1 MAGVKVYTTE
11 SCPYCRMVI
20 AFLEKHGVGY
30 ETVDVGKDRGAAR
43 EMIQISGQRGVPV
56 TIFGDEVIVGFDA
69 KRLRELFANLA
80 AGGVYD
86 VVIVGAGPAGLTAAV
101 YCARKLLKTVIVSES
116 IGGQAAWS
124 WAIENYMGFRMI
136 TGEDLVRK
144 FEEQVR
150 GFDVSLELDS
160 IQEVRKEGDTF
171 IARAVSGNTYRCRAV
186 ILASGKYP
194 RTLGLPDEDRLMG
207 RGVSVCSTCDGPI
220 FRDRPVAVVGGGNAA
235 IQTAIEM
242 VKIASSV
249 ALIARRS
256 LKCDEIYVERAVE
269 MGVRIFPHSEVSALH
284 GDQALTG
291 ITVRDRKTGM
301 EKILGVEGLF
311 LEIGRVPN
319 TEFLGDLVTLN
330 DLGEIIV
337 DENNH
342 AKTPGVFAAGDATC
356 IRGKQI
362 IIASGEGAKAALA
375 AHEYLLRE
383 DLSRIPIPAAL

>member
-1 MAGVKVYTTE
+1 M
-11 SCPYCRMVI
+11 
-20 AFLEKHGVGY
+20 
-30 ETVDVGKDRGAAR
+30 
-43 EMIQISGQRGVPV
+43 QR
-56 TIFGDEVIVGFDA
+56 
-69 KRLRELFANLA
+69 RLRELFAEPV

-160 IQEVRKEGDTF
+160 IQEVRKEDDAF
-171 IARAVSGNTYRCRAV
+171 LVRAVSGNTYRCRAV

-194 RTLGLPDEDRLMG
+194 RTLGLPGEDRLMG
-207 RGVSVCSTCDGPI
+207 RGVSVCSTCDAPL

-249 ALIARRS
+249 TLIVRRS
-256 LKCDEIYVERAVE
+256 LTCDEVYVEQAME
-269 MGVRIFPHSEVSALH
+269 MGVRILPRSEISALH

-291 ITVRDRKTGM
+291 ITVRDRETGRERASM
-301 EKILGVEGLF
+301 LKGSSSRSGVC
-311 LEIGRVPN
+311 R
-319 TEFLGDLVTLN
+319 
-330 DLGEIIV
+330 
-337 DENNH
+337 
-342 AKTPGVFAAGDATC
+342 
-356 IRGKQI
+356 IRGSLGI
-362 IIASGEGAKAALA
+362 W
-375 AHEYLLRE
+375 
-383 DLSRIPIPAAL
+383 